1 MTGDVGINL
10 SSGVHAYATR
20 EFSDRFREHLDQP
33 NFMAYSGSDMR
44 VCGEVSLW
52 GRVIRSERGYQAEK
66 AYPRR
71 LFFHYDRRFT
81 FDLFAALRREY
92 GVEVDEL
99 PEVHGKA

>member
-1 MTGDVGINL
+1 MSGEVGMNL

-20 EFSDRFREHLDQP
+20 ELSDKFRENVDHP
-33 NFMAYSGSDMR
+33 NFMAYSGSDMH

-52 GRVIRSERGYQAEK
+52 GRVIRSEHGYQAEK

-71 LFFHYDRRFT
+71 LFTHRDRRFT

-92 GVEVDEL
+92 GVEVDEFQRFM
-99 PEVHGKA
+99 E